1 MDVEAITW
9 IFFLGGLALM
19 VLEALAPGGVAFFLG
34 VGGVLI
40 AALRTLGILTDPF
53 SALFGWLLISTAFVV
68 ALRPV
73 LMRYFGGATSSK
85 LANEDFEAMDR
96 VVDVVEPVTAQGDS
110 GRIRFRGAT
119 WQARTLEG
127 ELPAG
132 SKAVIKYRDNL
143 TWIVEPAQGYTL
155 EYPNEPKSI
164 EETSRQNKRNRN
176 RS

>member
-19 VLEALAPGGVAFFLG
+19 VIEALVPGGVAFFLG

-53 SALFGWLLISTAFVV
+53 NALFGWLLLSTAFVI

-73 LMRYFGGATSSK
+73 LMRYFGGATSRK

-96 VVDVVEPVTAQGDS
+96 VVDVVEPITADDDS

-119 WQARTLEG
+119 WQARTPEG
-127 ELPAG
+127 RLPAG

-155 EYPNEPKSI
+155 EYPDMTQSI
-164 EETSRQNKRNRN
+164 EEATSRNRRTRN